1 MVEDEQKGFSVRVLE
16 ISDSRLWSL
25 AEIYFQKRLCRLLQ
39 FHDTKIDPKTK
50 FIGNKYVL

>member
-25 AEIYFQKRLCRLLQ
+25 AEIYFQKRLCCLLQ